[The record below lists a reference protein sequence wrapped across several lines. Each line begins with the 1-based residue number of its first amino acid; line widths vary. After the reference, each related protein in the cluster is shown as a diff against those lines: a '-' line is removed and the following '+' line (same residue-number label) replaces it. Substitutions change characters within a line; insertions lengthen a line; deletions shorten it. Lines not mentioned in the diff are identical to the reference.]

1 MEIPK
6 NVKVHEMTASYC
18 WINEE
23 GILFS
28 VPKPGKP
35 PEMTEEQIEKE
46 MKAFIEIIGPGKIC
60 MVSEANPQSRPPT
73 KEERDRAAELI
84 NPIAQAMAIITNSP
98 VSRMIANLF
107 FGLKPPPY
115 PVKMFSNEKDAVE
128 WIRQYNKR

>member
-1 MEIPK
+1 
-6 NVKVHEMTASYC
+6 MTSSYC
-18 WINEE
+18 WINNE

-28 VPKPGKP
+28 TPKPGKP
-35 PEMTEEQIEKE
+35 PEMDEEQIEVE
-46 MKAFIEIIGPGKIC
+46 MKKFMEIIGEGKIC
-60 MVSEANPQSRPPT
+60 MVSEANPQSRPPN

-84 NPIAQAMAIITNSP
+84 NPITEAMAIITTSP

-128 WIRQYNKR
+128 WIRQFNKRKPS